1 MNTYQQLLQADYS
14 TLNQLCN
21 TNPLYSNI
29 CTNDNFWRD
38 KLVFQLGPDL
48 LNKKPPNLSW
58 YDYYASQ
65 YKIINLIDANHN
77 PIGQIYTT
85 SSSTVGE
92 LIAGA
97 IRIMEM
103 DLHGNY
109 VVTVRIGPY
118 VMYSDG
124 IADVWYQRLGNLG
137 VLGYLNKEEELA
149 FQYPHLTDRIG
160 IWDVLDQAQIEI
172 FPLILRTQSKARH
185 SYLKLSSGRLLGSE
199 PIQS

>member
-14 TLNQLCN
+14 TLNKLCDS
-21 TNPLYSNI
+21 NPLYSNI
-29 CTNDNFWRD
+29 CTDDNFWKD
-38 KLVFQLGPDL
+38 KLAFQLGPDL
-48 LNKKPPNLSW
+48 LNSKPTNLSW

-65 YKIINLIDANHN
+65 YKIITPIDVNDN

-92 LIAGA
+92 LIEGA
-97 IRIMEM
+97 IRIMGM
-103 DLHGNY
+103 DPHGNY

-137 VLGYLNKEEELA
+137 VLGYLNKDESLEY
-149 FQYPHLTDRIG
+149 QYPHLTDRIG
-160 IWDVLDQAQIEI
+160 VWDVLDQAQIKI